1 MGEGARPSVDWCLK
15 QIDREAQK
23 DVLAKS
29 DLFGQV
35 VGMVC
40 IFIFLA
46 FFVIHQ
52 TRPTGFFTSDFG
64 NVEAALFYGA
74 GAYGLIPSM
83 VRLITGRKNPGR
95 FFDGIGSGLMLVSTA
110 YLLAVFPFEFSHLAE
125 ALPGFME
132 FVLDW
137 VSNDLA
143 KIVMV
148 LAAVAM
154 AITTPYTFM
163 MYYGVRSRLRLAP
176 QKTTPEESDHEEPE
190 KEEADEG
197 DVGTEEIE

>member
-1 MGEGARPSVDWCLK
+1 MGEGAKPSVDWYLK
-15 QIDREAQK
+15 QIDKEARK

-35 VGMVC
+35 VGMIC
-40 IFIFLA
+40 IFVFLA

-74 GAYGLIPSM
+74 GAYGLIPAA
-83 VRLITGRKNPGR
+83 VRLITGRKNPAR
-95 FFDGIGSGLMLVSTA
+95 LFDGIGSGFMLVSVT
-110 YLLAVFPFEFSHLAE
+110 YLLAVFPFDFSYVAE
-125 ALPGFME
+125 ALPGFLE
-132 FVLDW
+132 FALDW

-154 AITTPYTFM
+154 AITTPYTLM
-163 MYYGVRSRLRLAP
+163 LYYGVRSRLRLAP
-176 QKTTPEESDHEEPE
+176 EKVEPEEPA
-190 KEEADEG
+190 K
-197 DVGTEEIE
+197 EEIEKADTELEEVE

>member
-1 MGEGARPSVDWCLK
+1 LVGEATRSSVDWYLK
-15 QIDREAQK
+15 QVEKEARK

-40 IFIFLA
+40 ICVFLA

-74 GAYGLIPSM
+74 GAYGLIPSA
-83 VRLITGRKNPGR
+83 VRLITGRKNPAR
-95 FFDGIGSGLMLVSTA
+95 FFDGIGSGLMLVSVT
-110 YLLAVFPFEFSHLAE
+110 YLLAVFPFDFSYVAE
-125 ALPGFME
+125 PLPGFMQ
-132 FVLDW
+132 FLLDW

-148 LAAVAM
+148 IAAIAT
-154 AITTPYTFM
+154 AATTPYTLM
-163 MYYGVRSRLRLAP
+163 LYYGVRSRLRLAP
-176 QKTTPEESDHEEPE
+176 EKVEPEEPAE
-190 KEEADEG
+190 
-197 DVGTEEIE
+197 EEIEKEDIELEEVE